1 MTSSVPDTLELEQE
15 EQVETPRL
23 ERANAHDA
31 NGLQELTR
39 AGPIRANRRS
49 RGEGAAANAKARNW
63 CFTVN
68 NPTLSGE
75 QLLAVLEGH
84 PRFRFCVF
92 QLEQGESGTR
102 HFQGYVQFS
111 QQERWQTLNNW
122 LISRSVNSY
131 ITPANGTPDQNV
143 VYCTK
148 PDTRVEGPWQSGE
161 MSTMGKR
168 TDLLAAT
175 SILANGGTLQDV
187 AEQHPATFVRVA
199 SGLYKYAR
207 MLAPPAA
214 MRLTHVSLYIGP
226 TGTGKTFTAIEVLG
240 SNVYIKDSTKWWEC
254 YNGEKTVLWDD
265 FAGAASHVSLTEA
278 LRLFDQYRMT
288 VENKG
293 GSEWLKAETQVVT
306 TNIHPW
312 NWYRWEGREAQ
323 LPALARRFKLV
334 RIFSAIGQWT
344 DLTDPEMI
352 LSFFEDPER
361 FGYEKHAPPSHQ

>member
-1 MTSSVPDTLELEQE
+1 MTSSVPDTQDLEQL
-15 EQVETPRL
+15 ETPRML
-23 ERANAHDA
+23 RQGAHDA
-31 NGLQELTR
+31 NGLRQTLSR
-39 AGPIRANRRS
+39 AGPIRQRRATGGANPRV
-49 RGEGAAANAKARNW
+49 RNW
-63 CFTVN
+63 CFTLN
-68 NPTLSGE
+68 NPSLAGADLQTL
-75 QLLAVLEGH
+75 LEGH
-84 PRFRFCVF
+84 PSFRFCIF

-102 HFQGYVQFS
+102 HFQGYAQFTS
-111 QQERWQTLNNW
+111 ALLFNSLKAWF
-122 LISRSVNSY
+122 RSNGMEPHLE
-131 ITPANGTPDQNV
+131 PAQGTPDQNV
-143 VYCTK
+143 LYCTK
-148 PDTRVEGPWQSGE
+148 EPRLEGPWQSGE

-168 TDLLAAT
+168 CDLLAAT

-187 AEQHPATFVRVA
+187 AAEHPATFVRAA

-207 MLAPPAA
+207 MLAPPPA
-214 MRLTHVSLYIGP
+214 MRPTHVSLYIGP

-240 SNVYIKDSTKWWEC
+240 SNVFIKDSTKWWEC